1 MDEHGYKII
10 VIVIALLTAIKH
22 IIHLIVTVLVTA
34 KHNLKDYNDI

>member
-22 IIHLIVTVLVTA
+22 IIHLIVTVPATA